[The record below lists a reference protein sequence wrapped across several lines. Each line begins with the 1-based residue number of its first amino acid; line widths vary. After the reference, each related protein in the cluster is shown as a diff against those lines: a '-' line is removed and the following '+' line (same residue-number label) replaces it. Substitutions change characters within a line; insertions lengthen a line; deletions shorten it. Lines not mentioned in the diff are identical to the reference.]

1 VVKVSDN
8 YYIYPITIALR
19 KSLSVFLLLVLLF
32 NMVGYRAWFYYAE
45 KQADA
50 TLEATL
56 DNNQYNENDL
66 ITLSIPLNNP
76 YLLEESGFQ
85 RINGE
90 VNVDGKNYKLVKR
103 RVTDGKLVLRCIP
116 DTRKMVLKKAKAA
129 LGNTSNDITNSAK
142 GSSKNNTQ
150 KNFTGNDYISL
161 NSDLQLISGT
171 TPVQVQNAF
180 ILGRS
185 TDPFIAASGKP
196 PRNIA

>member
-1 VVKVSDN
+1 MKVSDN

-32 NMVGYRAWFYYAE
+32 NMAGYRAWFYYAE

-50 TLEATL
+50 TLEANL

-85 RINGE
+85 RVNGE
-90 VNVDGKNYKLVKR
+90 VNVGGKNYKFVKR

-116 DTRKMVLKKAKAA
+116 DTRKMVLKNAKAA
-129 LGNTSNDITNSAK
+129 LGNSSNDIANSGK

-150 KNFTGNDYISL
+150 KNFTGNDYISQYE
-161 NSDLQLISGT
+161 DLQLIPGT
-171 TPVQVQNAF
+171 APVLVQNAF
-180 ILGRS
+180 ILGYT
-185 TDPFIAASGKP
+185 TDPFIAAAGKP

>member
-1 VVKVSDN
+1 MKVSDN
-8 YYIYPITIALR
+8 YYIYPITIAVR

-32 NMVGYRAWFYYAE
+32 NMAGYRAWFYYAE

-50 TLEATL
+50 TLEANL

-85 RINGE
+85 RVNGE
-90 VNVDGKNYKLVKR
+90 VNVGGKNYKFVQR

-116 DTRKMVLKKAKAA
+116 DTRKMVLKNAKAA
-129 LGNTSNDITNSAK
+129 LGNSSNDIANSGK

-150 KNFTGNDYISL
+150 KNFTGNDYISQYE
-161 NSDLQLISGT
+161 DLQLIPGT
-171 TPVQVQNAF
+171 APVLVQNAF
-180 ILGRS
+180 ILGYT
-185 TDPFIAASGKP
+185 TDPFIAAAGKP

>member
-1 VVKVSDN
+1 M
-8 YYIYPITIALR
+8 R
-19 KSLSVFLLLVLLF
+19 KSLSIFLLLVLLF

-50 TLEATL
+50 TMEATL

-66 ITLSIPLNNP
+66 VTLSIPLNNP

-85 RINGE
+85 RVNGE
-90 VNVDGKNYKLVKR
+90 VNVGGKNYKFVKR

-116 DTRKMVLKKAKAA
+116 DTRKMVLKNAKAA
-129 LGNTSNDITNSAK
+129 LGNTTNDISNSGK

-150 KNFTGNDYISL
+150 KNFTGNDYISQYT
-161 NSDLQLISGT
+161 DVQMIPGAD
-171 TPVQVQNAF
+171 PVQPQNAF
-180 ILGRS
+180 ILGDFA
-185 TDPFIAASGKP
+185 DPFIADAGKP